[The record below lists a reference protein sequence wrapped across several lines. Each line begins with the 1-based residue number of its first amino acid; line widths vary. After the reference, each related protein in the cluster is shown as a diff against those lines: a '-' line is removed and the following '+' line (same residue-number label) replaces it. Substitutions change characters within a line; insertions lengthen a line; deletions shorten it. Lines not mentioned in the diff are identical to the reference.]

1 MSQLVPLYRKK
12 GIIVNIGSI
21 AHLYPLPLMNVY
33 CATKVIMDTLAYS
46 LSFLLQIFVLYF
58 STALQTEYRSKGIIV
73 QVSYYTSCV
82 YCNWS
87 CCCSVILLE
96 LWLLDLLESKS
107 QIGQHLILLVMLVQ
121 LLLPLEYRNTLMVAL
136 LMYFK

>member
-46 LSFLLQIFVLYF
+46 LSLLLQIFVLYF

-73 QVSYYTSCV
+73 QVSYYTGCV

-96 LWLLDLLESKS
+96 LWLLHLLESEE
-107 QIGQHLILLVMLVQ
+107 QDGGHLILLVMLVQ